1 MTRITVSLTEGEREA
16 LRVLAFKERRDSRA
30 QAALIIRAELEKRGL
45 LLADPQPAA
54 LPTGLEARAEGVTHG
69 A

>member
-1 MTRITVSLTEGEREA
+1 MTRITVTLTDEEREA

-30 QAALIIRAELEKRGL
+30 QAALIIREVLEKRGL
-45 LLADPQPAA
+45 LPADPQPA
-54 LPTGLEARAEGVTHG
+54 GLAHDRPQQAEVCH